1 MLKKIE
7 VDTRYAKN
15 SSYTAKLL
23 DIVSILSFLLL
34 CHGGDSRVSIISD
47 LCVEHS
53 DIYITEI

>member
-7 VDTRYAKN
+7 VDTIYAKI
-15 SSYTAKLL
+15 SSYTVKLL
-23 DIVSILSFLLL
+23 VIVPILSFLIL

-53 DIYITEI
+53 DIYLTAI